1 MSHSAGVQ
9 PRITGRTRLF
19 AVLGDP
25 VEQVRAPELLNP
37 VFAGLGVDAV
47 LVPVH
52 APADRLAE
60 VVRGLQQAGNVDG
73 LLVTVPHK
81 AAARDFAEVHS
92 DAVRLAGG
100 TNALRRGADGR
111 WYAENF
117 DGAGF
122 VAGLVAA
129 GHSPAGKRVTLVGAG
144 GAGGAIAAALVL
156 AGVAR
161 LHVVDV
167 DPERVRTVLRRL
179 SGHAD
184 GRVHAGAP
192 PAGAAVDLVVNATP
206 LGLRTDDP
214 LPFDPAS
221 LAPGTVVADIVMT
234 PRETRLLRTAAA
246 HGLPVHHGDHML
258 THQLRMYEHFFALHR
273 NARPDHPAGQRSE
286 G

>member
-1 MSHSAGVQ
+1 MSHSAGGPQ
-9 PRITGRTRLF
+9 GITGRTRLF

-25 VEQVRAPELLNP
+25 VRQVRAPEMLNP
-37 VFAGLGVDAV
+37 VFAELGLDAV

-52 APADRLAE
+52 APVARLSE
-60 VVRGLQQAGNVDG
+60 VVRGLQWTGNVDG

-92 DAVRLAGG
+92 EAVRLAGS
-100 TNALRRGADGR
+100 TNALRRDPDGR

-117 DGAGF
+117 DGTGF

-129 GHSPAGKRVTLVGAG
+129 GHPPAGKRVTLVGAG

-161 LHVVDV
+161 LNLVDV
-167 DPERVRTVLRRL
+167 DRARVRTVLDRL
-179 SGHAD
+179 SGIAG
-184 GRVHAGAP
+184 GRLHEGTP
-192 PAGAAVDLVVNATP
+192 PAGDTADVMVNATP

-214 LPFDPAS
+214 LPFDPTR
-221 LAPGTVVADIVMT
+221 LAPGTVVADIIMS
-234 PRETRLLRTAAA
+234 PRETRLLRTAAS

-258 THQLRMYEHFFALHR
+258 THQLRLYRDFFGLYR
-273 NARPDHPAGQRSE
+273 RQDGEQPA
-286 G
+286 